1 MNEKKE
7 KTIYEKIGTIQQ
19 EVGKIEKKQD
29 NPFFKS
35 KYFDI
40 NQLLD
45 VLLPLFKEEG
55 LILAQPL
62 THIGERPAISTIITD
77 GKDMIESTI
86 TLPDIQDPQKMGSA
100 TTYYRRY
107 MLQSLLGLSSEDDD
121 DGNKASGKKVITND
135 DIDI

>member
-19 EVGKIEKKQD
+19 EVGKIEKKQA

-45 VLLPLFKEEG
+45 VLLPLFKDEG

-107 MLQSLLGLSSEDDD
+107 MLQSLLGLSGEDD

>member
-1 MNEKKE
+1 MT
-7 KTIYEKIGTIQQ
+7 KTIYEKIGKIQQ
-19 EVGKIEKKQD
+19 EVGKIEKKQA

-77 GKDMIESTI
+77 GKDMIDMTI
-86 TLPDIQDPQKMGSA
+86 PLPEIADPQKMGSA
-100 TTYYRRY
+100 ITYYRRY
-107 MLQSLLGLSSEDDD
+107 SLQSLLGLQAEDD
-121 DGNKASGKKVITND
+121 DGNKASGKKTNE
-135 DIDI
+135 DIDF